1 MAPADLALHMT
12 DTLKCDRIAQKA
24 RAVYFFTPSTACLLP
39 TAWLCPNPRHW
50 RQSLHPSITV
60 ALEMRA
66 PSFVIERREPKLT
79 NWKSVNPFQSS
90 QISPPHVTHSVGSV
104 FGRCAYKANSVPHID
119 RARNWVAANDDFV
132 DEPAQD
138 TVFMLYNANNAQD
151 IKYPKCRKYYI
162 LQNVQAR
169 S

>member
-1 MAPADLALHMT
+1 MVNPQTWRRQTGAKPTLDHTGSRVRFGFARNCDVARGATRLAPADLALHMT

-24 RAVYFFTPSTACLLP
+24 RAVYFFTPSTACLFL
-39 TAWLCPNPRHW
+39 TAWLCPNPRHR

-119 RARNWVAANDDFV
+119 RAR
-132 DEPAQD
+132 
-138 TVFMLYNANNAQD
+138 
-151 IKYPKCRKYYI
+151 R
-162 LQNVQAR
+162 
-169 S
+169 